1 MSQTGKGLILEREDN
16 LMNRLALPFVIPVGV
31 IVATLL
37 IIFIV
42 SRILLGVP
50 REVAVPLAMFMA
62 VAILIGS
69 AFVAL
74 TGGGSAGAS
83 RSRGSSR
90 SRR

>member
-1 MSQTGKGLILEREDN
+1 
-16 LMNRLALPFVIPVGV
+16 MNRLVLPFVIPVGV

-37 IIFIV
+37 IIFII

-50 REVAVPLAMFMA
+50 REIAVPLAMVMA
-62 VAILIGS
+62 MAILVGS

-74 TGGGSAGAS
+74 TGGSSTGAT